1 MLIVKSFSVKAKFED
16 LVLETVDGNN
26 ATDIINR
33 TMSPYTKNNKQN
45 QFTTL
50 IPLKDDATRRVLE
63 QFDFTGIVQ
72 PVVLEF
78 DHDTLEHQKDR
89 AEETSKLLNTQSY
102 LVFSGNKSYHLV
114 LWFNHFADNPNDYG
128 RHSKALVQYLS
139 EQMPDYYQCPTEPKQ
154 TSPNIPDFMMFSANR
169 YFRQAGGYRPS
180 ENKAQSCRVLNNS
193 GAFIDLN
200 GLVSKYLQK
209 PASDKKPKAREKT
222 STDNSN
228 NTITLK
234 YYLENTVGI
243 KVGSNEIEKIN
254 PCPCCGHK
262 NCFVYYSKTDTYT
275 CFSTSDGS
283 GGDIVNFIM
292 NYKRITRP
300 DAIIEFEKEKYLTFK
315 VPKEQIDSILGS
327 ELRSRD
333 KIGLIRDIVIK
344 NLTENGKFYKTPN
357 NRYYYWSKTGRIY
370 SVYEGARTTSEFDVL
385 LMDKFGINPSEYIH
399 KALYNEIIAEFIRN
413 GNLVELSNF
422 AFYNSETYTLYL
434 QNGKEK
440 LYKITD
446 EGVEQY
452 PNGTDNVLFSPD
464 FKCDP
469 FEYLGNDHSNFRIW
483 NSLILDKINFT
494 GDAEFPLSPDQSR
507 YILGKYIRYMPFA
520 YHMPTKIIIAFIGQK
535 GSGKTSLLRNLGI
548 ILFGEKK
555 FNVMSMR
562 PELRKEWPV
571 LVSQNAYMVI
581 DNCDTKQNNEWLL
594 DAIATTATGQTI
606 QQRKLYTD
614 NEKVEMTP
622 NILLGLTARTPSFNR
637 DDINQR
643 ILLFFVDPISTRKRE
658 AEGILMN
665 EIIACRNELMTEL
678 INECQLILQRLKQN
692 GDIKPPKNLRIAD
705 FSNFIYQIVPE
716 GERQYLMDV
725 VDLINNSQAAFTLQ
739 DDLLWDAVE
748 DTLDNHPYLSS
759 LDKISTAELYEK
771 VSQRQGE
778 FSSFVKYYKSRNFAK
793 NLRKLLDEINLYSNY
808 NIEWIGRGAGNKTFI
823 RINTKCNNLNVN
835 DSNNVFASPTQP
847 DLLDNCAFNLEN
859 QSCSDSF
866 IIPDDDYY
874 SDKETICQV
883 YYDQDYD
890 NDELPQGFLGDQVN
904 DYADEIPTDSD
915 LF

>member
-16 LVLETVDGNN
+16 LVIEEVDGNN
-26 ATDIINR
+26 AADIISR
-33 TMSPYTKNNKQN
+33 TMSPCTKNNKQN

-50 IPLKDDATRRVLE
+50 IPLKDGATRRITE
-63 QFDFTGIVQ
+63 QFDFTGVVQ

-78 DHDTLEHQKDR
+78 DYDTLEHQKER
-89 AEETSKLLNTQSY
+89 AEKTAELLKTQSY
-102 LVFSGNKSYHLV
+102 LVYSGNKSYHFV
-114 LWFNHFADNPNDYG
+114 LWFDHFADNPDDYR

-139 EQMPDYYQCPTEPKQ
+139 EQIPDYYQFPTEPKQ
-154 TSPNIPDFMMFSANR
+154 TSPNIPDFAMFSANR

-180 ENKAQSCRVLNNS
+180 ENKAQSCRILVDS
-193 GAFIDLN
+193 GTYIDIN

-209 PASDKKPKAREKT
+209 PACDKKPTARKKT
-222 STDNSN
+222 SADNSN
-228 NTITLK
+228 NAITLK
-234 YYLENTVGI
+234 YYLEKTVGV

-254 PCPCCGHK
+254 PCPCCGH
-262 NCFVYYSKTDTYT
+262 NDCFSYYSKTDTYT
-275 CFSTSDGS
+275 CFSASDGS
-283 GGDIVNFIM
+283 GGNIVNFIM
-292 NYKRITRP
+292 NYKKITRP
-300 DAIIEFEKEKYLTFK
+300 DAVIEYEKEKCLTFK
-315 VPKEQIDSILGS
+315 VPKEQIDSILGTD
-327 ELRSRD
+327 LRSRD
-333 KIGLIRDIVIK
+333 KIGLIRDIVIQD
-344 NLTENGKFYKTPN
+344 LTETGKFYKTRN
-357 NRYYYWSKTGRIY
+357 DRYYYWNKTGKIY

-399 KALYNEIIAEFIRN
+399 KALYNEIIAEFIRH
-413 GNLVELSNF
+413 GSLVELSNF
-422 AFYNSETYTLYL
+422 AYYNSETYTLYL

-446 EGVEQY
+446 EGVEQC

-464 FKCDP
+464 LKYDP
-469 FEYLGNDHSNFRIW
+469 YKYLGPDYSDFHIW
-483 NSLILDKINFT
+483 NSLILDNINYT
-494 GDAEFPLSPDQSR
+494 SDGEFPLSPDQSR

-520 YHMPTKIIIAFIGQK
+520 YHMPTKIIIAFIGLK
-535 GSGKTSLLRNLGI
+535 GSGKTSILRNLGKV
-548 ILFGEKK
+548 LFGKK
-555 FNVMSMR
+555 FDVISMR

-614 NEKVEMTP
+614 NEKIEMSP

-643 ILLFFVDPISTRKRE
+643 ILLFFVDPISTGNRE

-692 GDIKPPKNLRIAD
+692 GGVKPPKNLRIAD
-705 FSNFIYQIVPE
+705 FSNFIYRIVPE

-739 DDLLWDAVE
+739 DDLLWEAVE
-748 DTLDNHPYLSS
+748 DTLDSHQYLSA

-808 NIEWIGRGAGNKTFI
+808 RIEWIGRGAGNKTFI
-823 RINTKCNNLNVN
+823 RITSKCNNSNVN
-835 DSNNVFASPTQP
+835 NSNNVVTSPSQP
-847 DLLDNCAFNLEN
+847 ALSVSSVFQVEN
-859 QSCSDSF
+859 QSYSDSF
-866 IIPDDDYY
+866 VVPDDDYY
-874 SDKETICQV
+874 SEEKATCWI
-883 YYDQDYD
+883 YNDQDYD
-890 NDELPQGFLGDQVN
+890 NDELPLGFLGDQVN